1 MTKEC
6 SERIKNIL
14 DNYHP
19 VLEPGEVSLTQEEAE
34 RMVEYLLMQGH
45 DEDTAMDCLKH
56 CTVGSDFDEQKSALK
71 RDKAREKADEAH
83 FYNRMTLQQLRHIGL
98 LGMVAG
104 GRQQAGMTGIMSRIS
119 DAILLVKLSLLLIDY
134 VEILLHE
141 LRNRKHD

>member
-45 DEDTAMDCLKH
+45 DEDTAMDCLKY

-71 RDKAREKADEAH
+71 RDKAREKADEEH
-83 FYNRMTLQQLRHIGL
+83 FYHRMTLQQLGHIGL
-98 LGMVAG
+98 LGMAACV
-104 GRQQAGMTGIMSRIS
+104 RQQAGRTGKKARIADTLLTVTMS
-119 DAILLVKLSLLLIDY
+119 LHLMDY
-134 VEILLHE
+134 VEILVHE
-141 LRNRKHD
+141 LRKRKK